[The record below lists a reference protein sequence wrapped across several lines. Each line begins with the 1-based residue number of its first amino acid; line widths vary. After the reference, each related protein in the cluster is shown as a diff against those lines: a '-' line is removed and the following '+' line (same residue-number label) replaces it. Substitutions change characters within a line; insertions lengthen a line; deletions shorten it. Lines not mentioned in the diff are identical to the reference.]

1 MNLSEIKMSKR
12 PSGLNWSKVHLV
24 YFALAAFDLIA
35 IMLGLWLSHYTG
47 NKFQESMASVQG
59 VQFIKVHAAH
69 MQDLA
74 SELSRPTN
82 DIFAERN
89 PDKALADLKAARDNF
104 EAYVSE
110 KNFMAMIEKLTGT
123 SFGEGQGPNVSQVK
137 IISQA
142 LNIDAFV
149 VEAFE
154 EKEDEIRDQ
163 AAEIFDFSEQ
173 SIAAFRSGDITAA
186 ALKMQH
192 SDQVSRGLTQS
203 INALAL
209 AADKD
214 LRKIIED
221 SQRSF
226 AFATMMQYIIGAG
239 ILLMVGM
246 VLAYGH
252 FVGKLLR
259 QKFQELQKAQVAS
272 DQFNLQ
278 LHVMNDDISK
288 LNIDLKNKMTSLKE
302 AQDEIVRKAR
312 MEQLGQLTATI
323 AHELRNPLGAVRTT
337 SYLLERKL
345 KDKGLGLEVQLDR
358 INKGVSRCDN
368 IITQLLDFSRAKAVQ
383 RNGVVLD
390 DWVAKI
396 LEEEVTRLPEDLTLE
411 CHLGVGDAV
420 VSFDQERMRRVLV
433 NLLSNAAEAL
443 TDSKEVAVA
452 KKKKIII
459 KTATAG
465 GVATIVV
472 QDNGP
477 GMSDE
482 VRAKILEP
490 LFTTKSFG
498 TGLGLPAVDNI
509 LTNHGGGLKIES
521 RPGEG
526 AAFTAW
532 WPLECGAATNSEAA

>member
-69 MQDLA
+69 MQELA

-110 KNFMAMIEKLTGT
+110 KNFMAMIEKLTGK

-137 IISQA
+137 IISQV

-226 AFATMMQYIIGAG
+226 AFAKMMQYIIGSG

-259 QKFQELQKAQVAS
+259 QKFQELQKARVAS

-278 LHVMNDDISK
+278 LHAMNDDISK
-288 LNIDLKNKMTSLKE
+288 LNIDLKNKMASLKE
-302 AQDEIVRKAR
+302 AQDEIVRKGR

-345 KDKGLGLEVQLDR
+345 KGLGLEVQLDR

-459 KTATAG
+459 KTAIAG

-521 RPGEG
+521 RLGEG

>member
-69 MQDLA
+69 MQELA

-110 KNFMAMIEKLTGT
+110 KNFMAMIEKLTGK
-123 SFGEGQGPNVSQVK
+123 SFGEGQGPKVSQVK

-163 AAEIFDFSEQ
+163 AAEIFAFSEQ

-226 AFATMMQYIIGAG
+226 AFAKMMQYIIGAG

-259 QKFQELQKAQVAS
+259 QKFQELQKAQVAF

-278 LHVMNDDISK
+278 LHAMNDDISK

-302 AQDEIVRKAR
+302 AQDEIVRKGR

-459 KTATAG
+459 KTAIAG

>member
-69 MQDLA
+69 MQELA

-110 KNFMAMIEKLTGT
+110 KNFMAMIEKLTGK

-226 AFATMMQYIIGAG
+226 AFAKMMQYIIGSG

-278 LHVMNDDISK
+278 LHAMNDDISK

-302 AQDEIVRKAR
+302 AQDEIVRKGR

-345 KDKGLGLEVQLDR
+345 KGLGLEVQLDR

-383 RNGVVLD
+383 RNGVGLD

-459 KTATAG
+459 KTAIAG

-477 GMSDE
+477 GMNDE

-521 RPGEG
+521 RLGEG

>member
-1 MNLSEIKMSKR
+1 MNLSETKMSKR

-69 MQDLA
+69 MQELA

-110 KNFMAMIEKLTGT
+110 KNFMAMIEKLTGK

-137 IISQA
+137 IISQV

-226 AFATMMQYIIGAG
+226 AFAKMMQYIIGSG

-278 LHVMNDDISK
+278 LHAMNDDISK
-288 LNIDLKNKMTSLKE
+288 LNIDLKNKMASLKE
-302 AQDEIVRKAR
+302 AQDEIVRKGR

-345 KDKGLGLEVQLDR
+345 KGLGLEVQLDR

-452 KKKKIII
+452 KNKKIII
-459 KTATAG
+459 KTAIAG

-526 AAFTAW
+526 AVFTAW